1 MKLRRYAGGLALM
14 VGTQIVTAGVVASAG
29 AAADASAA
37 RATSPPGGGAQGVF
51 DRMSEAER
59 IGQLF
64 MVGGAAS
71 GAATATLSAI
81 SSYHVGNVILTG
93 RSAAGVTATRSIT
106 DGLQARATSAATLGV
121 PLFIGTDQEGG
132 EVQVLSGSGFSSI
145 PEGLTQGTWPTSTL
159 QSSARTWG
167 GQLRA
172 AGVNVNLAPVMD
184 TVPSGTVN
192 PPIGGYNRE
201 YGHTTAVVGPHGT
214 AFAEGMA
221 QAGVVATVKHF
232 PGLGRVDENTDTHSG
247 VTDDVTTYDDA
258 YLAPFKTAIQAG
270 APFAMM
276 STAYYQEIDPTH
288 PAAFSSTI
296 IGGMLRGEMGFTGVV
311 ISDDLGSAVQVAAWS
326 PGTRAL
332 DFINAGGDMVLT
344 VTPDVIPAM
353 VDAVSAEATS
363 SSAFRAKVDA
373 AALLVLKAKQ
383 AAGLIPR
390 PSPNADFTGDGR
402 SDLAVWRPSTGTWW
416 IRGVVGTRHWGAPG
430 DVPVSGDFNGD
441 GRSDLA
447 IWRPS
452 TGTWW
457 IRGIATVQWGA
468 PGDVPVS
475 GDFNG
480 DGRSDLAIWRP
491 STGTWWIRGVVGTR
505 HWGAPG
511 DIPVSGDFNGD
522 GRSDLAIWRPS
533 TGTWWIR
540 GIATVQWGA
549 PGDIPVSG
557 DFNGDGRSDLAIWRP
572 STGTWWIRGV
582 VGTRHWGAPGDIPVS
597 GDFNGDGRSDLAIWR
612 PSTGT
617 WWIRGVGTVP
627 WGERGDVPI

>member
-1 MKLRRYAGGLALM
+1 MKLRQRAGGLALII
-14 VGTQIVTAGVVASAG
+14 VAQIVAAGPSPAANVAV
-29 AAADASAA
+29 A
-37 RATSPPGGGAQGVF
+37 RATSVPPGGAQVVF
-51 DRMSEAER
+51 ARMSEAQR

-71 GAATATLSAI
+71 GVTAATLSAI

-93 RSAAGVTATRSIT
+93 RSAAGVSATRSIT

-121 PLFIGTDQEGG
+121 PLFVSTDQEGG
-132 EVQVLSGSGFSSI
+132 DVRVLSGSGFSSI
-145 PEGLTQGTWPTSTL
+145 PSGLTQGTWSTSML

-172 AGVNVNLAPVMD
+172 AGVNMNLAPVMD
-184 TVPSGTVN
+184 TVPSGAAN

-221 QAGVVATVKHF
+221 QAGIVATVKHF

-247 VTDDVTTYDDA
+247 VTDYVTTHDDS
-258 YLAPFKTAIQAG
+258 YLAPFKMAIQAG

-276 STAYYQEIDPTH
+276 STAYYHEIDPTH

-296 IGGMLRGEMGFTGVV
+296 IGGMLRQEMGFTGVV
-311 ISDDLGSAVQVAAWS
+311 ISDDLGASRQVAAWS
-326 PGTRAL
+326 PGTRAV

-344 VTPDVIPAM
+344 VDPSVIPAM
-353 VDAVSAEATS
+353 VDAVSAEAAS
-363 SSAFRAKVDA
+363 SSTFRAKVEA

-383 AAGLIPR
+383 AAGLIRGPA
-390 PSPNADFTGDGR
+390 PN
-402 SDLAVWRPSTGTWW
+402 
-416 IRGVVGTRHWGAPG
+416 
-430 DVPVSGDFNGD
+430 GDFNGD

-447 IWRPS
+447 IWRPP

-457 IRGIATVQWGA
+457 IRGVGTVPWGK
-468 PGDVPVS
+468 PGDIPVS

-480 DGRSDLAIWRP
+480 DGKTDLTIWRP
-491 STGTWWIRGVVGTR
+491 ATATWWIRGVGTVPWGKPGDIPVSGDFNGDGKTDLTIWRPATATWWIRGVGTVP
-505 HWGAPG
+505 WGKPG

-522 GRSDLAIWRPS
+522 GRSDLAIWRP
-533 TGTWWIR
+533 
-540 GIATVQWGA
+540 A
-549 PGDIPVSG
+549 
-557 DFNGDGRSDLAIWRP
+557 
-572 STGTWWIRGV
+572 
-582 VGTRHWGAPGDIPVS
+582 
-597 GDFNGDGRSDLAIWR
+597 
-612 PSTGT
+612 TGT

-627 WGERGDVPI
+627 WGEPGDIPVSGDFNGDGKTDLAIWRPATATWWIRGVGTVPWGEPGDIPVSGDFNGDGKADLAIWRPATATWWIRGVETVPWGQRGDVPI